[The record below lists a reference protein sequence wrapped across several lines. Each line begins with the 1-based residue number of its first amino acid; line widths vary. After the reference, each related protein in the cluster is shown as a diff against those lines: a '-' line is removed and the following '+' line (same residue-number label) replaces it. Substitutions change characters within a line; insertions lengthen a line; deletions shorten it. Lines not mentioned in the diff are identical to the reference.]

1 MDKYVINIH
10 SKKTFWFNLC
20 LFKLKV
26 LTRLNHSKAQSFA
39 EWILDDMEEN
49 FSRYV
54 KIKQKG

>member
-1 MDKYVINIH
+1 MDKYVVNIY
-10 SKKTFWFNLC
+10 SKKTFWFSFC
-20 LFKLKV
+20 LFKLKIMTMV
-26 LTRLNHSKAQSFA
+26 NKNKAQSFA

>member
-10 SKKTFWFNLC
+10 SKKTFWFNFC

-26 LTRLNHSKAQSFA
+26 LTILNHCKAQSFA
-39 EWILDDMEEN
+39 EWILNDMKEN
-49 FSRYV
+49 FNHYV

>member
-10 SKKTFWFNLC
+10 SKKTFWFIFC
-20 LFKLKV
+20 LFKL
-26 LTRLNHSKAQSFA
+26 RIMAMLNQDKAQYFA
-39 EWILDDMEEN
+39 GWVLDDMEEN

>member
-10 SKKTFWFNLC
+10 SKKTFWFNFC

-26 LTRLNHSKAQSFA
+26 LTILNHSKAQYFA

-49 FSRYV
+49 FSRYI